1 MSNLNHSIYQQPAPI
16 SPERF
21 AQAKAAD
28 KAAFESDIW
37 PTINAIARRLIE
49 NPFESAEDIEW
60 ERRQRLYR
68 LRVAAQRD

>member
-1 MSNLNHSIYQQPAPI
+1 MSNLNHSIYQQPDPI
-16 SPERF
+16 TPDQF
-21 AQAKAAD
+21 AQARAAD
-28 KAAFESDIW
+28 KAAFENVVW
-37 PTINAIARRLIE
+37 PTIDAIARRLIE